1 MTHKDL
7 LNTSEYW
14 ITRIQYDFFK
24 KVHQYMEENS
34 LSKSELA
41 KNIGVSKS
49 YVTQILNGTCNFSL
63 NKLIDISLSIGYYP
77 QFLLAPKEVDE
88 NSKEKIEEY
97 TSTIHRVSKDSG
109 VGLLLK
115 AYSLNTSQR
124 KNSKSEMLRIE
135 LNIDEIKEKESIA
148 V

>member
-63 NKLIDISLSIGYYP
+63 NKLNFR
-77 QFLLAPKEVDE
+77 FL
-88 NSKEKIEEY
+88 
-97 TSTIHRVSKDSG
+97 T
-109 VGLLLK
+109 
-115 AYSLNTSQR
+115 
-124 KNSKSEMLRIE
+124 
-135 LNIDEIKEKESIA
+135 
-148 V
+148 